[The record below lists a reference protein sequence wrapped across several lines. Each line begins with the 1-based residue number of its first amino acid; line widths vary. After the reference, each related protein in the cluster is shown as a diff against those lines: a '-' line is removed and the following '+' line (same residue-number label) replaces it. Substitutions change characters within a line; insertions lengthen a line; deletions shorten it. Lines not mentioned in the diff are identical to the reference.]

1 MTRLRR
7 SIQRFGRSSKGLVLA
22 FALAQAGCLYGFA
35 GGGLPSHIRMV
46 AILPFDNQTGEVA
59 LTQEVAVAVRQAM
72 ESRLGLRVAGEDQ
85 AQAVV
90 RGTITRYLADQPLSF
105 RQQDENVTV
114 TRRLVSISLSV
125 EIYDLTEDRVLWER
139 SGMRV
144 EGEYEPPGEDEKR
157 GRELALETLVA
168 DIVDGAQ
175 SQW

>member
-1 MTRLRR
+1 
-7 SIQRFGRSSKGLVLA
+7 
-22 FALAQAGCLYGFA
+22 
-35 GGGLPSHIRMV
+35 
-46 AILPFDNQTGEVA
+46 
-59 LTQEVAVAVRQAM
+59 
-72 ESRLGLRVAGEDQ
+72 VAGEEQ

-105 RQQDENVTV
+105 RQEDENVSV

-125 EIYDLTEDRVLWER
+125 EIYDLTQDRVLWER

-144 EGEYEPPGEDEKR
+144 EGEYEPPGEDEKK